1 MLILRI
7 NFKVQS
13 YYEKKLYFW
22 FHGKL
27 FEFNR
32 LSFRLSTIQVSSAE
46 LPLAIL
52 IKAIGCVSGR
62 IFTNEIMIPDALN
75 FLFGGS
81 FFGLSG
87 FFPLSASLHC
97 SFHVVSQV
105 VRRSALSLGEQN
117 LI

>member
-1 MLILRI
+1 MLK
-7 NFKVQS
+7 FKVIMK
-13 YYEKKLYFW
+13 KKLYIW

-32 LSFRLSTIQVSSAE
+32 LTFRLSTIQVSSAE

-52 IKAIGCVSGR
+52 IKAMGCVSGR

-81 FFGLSG
+81 FFWTEWL
-87 FFPLSASLHC
+87 FFPCLLAC
-97 SFHVVSQV
+97 T
-105 VRRSALSLGEQN
+105 ALFMLYRKWCDARLCPWVN
-117 LI
+117 KI